1 MLKDAESY
9 NGPSLV
15 RCYCPCI
22 EQGIRGG
29 LGNAIKQ
36 EKRAVEC
43 GYFLTYTYD
52 PRLREQG
59 KSPLV
64 MAGKAPDF
72 DKLQD
77 FLLTSTRYSQLPRVN
92 PDHAQELFDKNR
104 RAAEQR
110 YHDILR
116 YGGLEK

>member
-1 MLKDAESY
+1 
-9 NGPSLV
+9 
-15 RCYCPCI
+15 
-22 EQGIRGG
+22 
-29 LGNAIKQ
+29 
-36 EKRAVEC
+36 
-43 GYFLTYTYD
+43 
-52 PRLREQG
+52 
-59 KSPLV
+59 
-64 MAGKAPDF
+64 MAGKTPDF